1 VSVAWSQVALAGLWG
16 GLVAVERKAFLQAM
30 LSRPLVCATVMG
42 LLLGDWV
49 SGLSVGMLLELFFL
63 GTASLGAAIPD
74 NDTLSA
80 SGTAA
85 AAATMA
91 AATGAGSTPAI
102 WSLAVLLF
110 IGLGRAGRKM
120 DRMLEG
126 YSARVARVALAAA
139 EAGNLG
145 RAMRQNLW
153 GMWPHF
159 VVFGA
164 ATAACAVA
172 GFFLGEGLDRL
183 PTSALPLLRGLAWA
197 YPAMASVAAAI
208 AVQGSHARRA
218 PFFAGLAAVGV
229 TVVAIALALQ
239 ERR

>member
-1 VSVAWSQVALAGLWG
+1 
-16 GLVAVERKAFLQAM
+16 
-30 LSRPLVCATVMG
+30 MG
-42 LLLGDWV
+42 LLLGDLV
-49 SGLSVGMLLELFFL
+49 SGLSVGVVLELFFL
-63 GTASLGAAIPD
+63 GSASLGAALPD
-74 NDTLSA
+74 NDTLTA

-102 WSLAVLLF
+102 WSLAVLVF
-110 IGLGRAGRKM
+110 IGLGRVGRG
-120 DRMLEG
+120 LERLLEVH
-126 YSARVARVALAAA
+126 SARLARVALASA
-139 EAGNLG
+139 EAGNLS

-159 VVFGA
+159 VLYGLTTAGCALVGFLLGGA
-164 ATAACAVA
+164 
-172 GFFLGEGLDRL
+172 LERL
-183 PTSALPLLRGLAWA
+183 PSSLLPLLRGLAWA

-218 PFFAGLAAVGV
+218 PLHAGLAAAAV
-229 TVVAIALALQ
+229 TLVALVLALQ

>member
-1 VSVAWSQVALAGLWG
+1 MSVAWTQVALAALWG

-30 LSRPLVCATVMG
+30 LSRPLVCASVMG
-42 LLLGDWV
+42 LLLGDV
-49 SGLSVGMLLELFFL
+49 PAGLSVGVVLELFFL

-80 SGTAA
+80 SATAA

-110 IGLGRAGRKM
+110 IGMGRVGRKL
-120 DRMLEG
+120 DRKLEG
-126 YSARVARVALAAA
+126 YMARLARVAIASAD
-139 EAGNLG
+139 AGNLR

-159 VVFGA
+159 ALFGA
-164 ATAACAVA
+164 LTAACAVA
-172 GFFLGEGLDRL
+172 GFFLGEGLERL
-183 PTSALPLLRGLAWA
+183 PSSLLPLLRGLAWA
-197 YPAMASVAAAI
+197 YPAMAAVAAAI

-218 PFFAGLAAVGV
+218 PFYAGLAAAAV
-229 TVVAIALALQ
+229 TLVALFVAVQ